1 MSKLTEEVKRLSRKL
16 DNIDQRVEKI
26 EEIRY
31 LGDWGMSASKI
42 AGIAGLASILNNIP
56 KSTPPPA
63 PPETKFKVGDKFI
76 PHKPKDSRE
85 YPCWATGMDKY
96 NGKTLTVSTI
106 RFDGI
111 LETEGCKWYF
121 NPSWCTK
128 VEEPKPKFKK
138 GDWVRSLITGT
149 VGKVEAFYE
158 DGSPF
163 RYLLSTIDSKKFTSH
178 ESQLEPYFPREGEY
192 AYIECESAYKYII
205 IYDHLGIRG
214 ETNHVFD
221 KATVR
226 LDSKCFWTNERPLC
240 GLNEITEIRPATV
253 EEKKLLDSK
262 LAEEGLKFD
271 GKEVVKNNTPKLG
284 DFCIFWDDKETAIC
298 AILCVIRPHEFTTNE
313 DFRYDNC
320 VKFESEEQYKRVK
333 EGK

>member
-1 MSKLTEEVKRLSRKL
+1 MSKLTEEVKKMSRKL

-26 EEIRY
+26 ETTTSLNPIIIPNFWA
-31 LGDWGMSASKI
+31 GDYYRSFVEF
-42 AGIAGLASILNNIP
+42 P
-56 KSTPPPA
+56 KSIPPPA
-63 PPETKFKVGDKFI
+63 PPE
-76 PHKPKDSRE
+76 
-85 YPCWATGMDKY
+85 A
-96 NGKTLTVSTI
+96 
-106 RFDGI
+106 
-111 LETEGCKWYF
+111 
-121 NPSWCTK
+121 
-128 VEEPKPKFKK
+128 KFKK

-192 AYIECESAYKYII
+192 AYIECKSANKYII

-226 LDSKCFWTNERPLC
+226 LDSKCFWTDERPLC

-262 LAEEGLKFD
+262 LAENGLRFD
-271 GKEVVKNNTPKLG
+271 RKKIVEDKTPKVG
-284 DFCIFWDDKETAIC
+284 DFCIFWDRDKDKAFC
-298 AILCVIRPHEFTTNE
+298 AVLSCCGLDMDDHNAKYQDHTTG
-313 DFRYDNC
+313 YWHANC